1 MSGRIKLLFVTHV
14 CMRTLDDFINLKHFS
29 LQTVTPYHAIASPKT
44 NNVVLN
50 SNHSYFI
57 LVDNGTVGKY
67 GAEILLRKKLEKY
80 ISQQKITT
88 SKDMIQFLL
97 FS

>member
-1 MSGRIKLLFVTHV
+1 MSRSSDVQSDSVYSHRYLSF
-14 CMRTLDDFINLKHFS
+14 
-29 LQTVTPYHAIASPKT
+29 QTVTPYHAIAAPKT

-57 LVDNGTVGKY
+57 LVDNGSVGKY

-88 SKDMIQFLL
+88 SEYCF
-97 FS
+97 FHNTW

>member
-1 MSGRIKLLFVTHV
+1 MSFDCICVF
-14 CMRTLDDFINLKHFS
+14 FF
-29 LQTVTPYHAIASPKT
+29 QTVTPYHAIQNPKS

-57 LVDNGTVGKY
+57 LVDNGTIGKY
-67 GAEILLRKKLEKY
+67 GGEIILRKKLEKF

-88 SKDMIQFLL
+88 REFYSEYSNLGSL
-97 FS
+97 

>member
-1 MSGRIKLLFVTHV
+1 MIDMFLSFRKFV
-14 CMRTLDDFINLKHFS
+14 F
-29 LQTVTPYHAIASPKT
+29 QTVTPYHAIAAPKS

-67 GAEILLRKKLEKY
+67 GAEIILRKKLEKY
-80 ISQQKITT
+80 LSQLKITT
-88 SKDMIQFLL
+88 SEWF
-97 FS
+97 